1 MYVSI
6 EKSTY
11 FIHPE
16 FPVLCAMM
24 TFPPIEEE
32 VPESLVSFHFE
43 DVTFDLPE
51 QQPIEDWLLAVAA
64 TEEKPFI
71 EVNYIFCSDE
81 HLRGMNVEFL
91 DHDYYTDVITFPYTA
106 GAVHGDIF
114 ISIDR
119 VRDNALQLDVSFD
132 HELCRVLVHGVLHLA
147 GYLDK
152 TPEEE
157 QLMRAREDFYLQ
169 RIFPENKR

>member
-1 MYVSI
+1 MM
-6 EKSTY
+6 
-11 FIHPE
+11 E
-16 FPVLCAMM
+16 FPN
-24 TFPPIEEE
+24 FEEE
-32 VPESLVSFHFE
+32 APESLVSFHLE

-51 QQPIEDWLLAVAA
+51 VQPIEDWLLAVAV

-91 DHDYYTDVITFPYTA
+91 DHDYYTDVITFPYTE

-119 VRDNALQLDVSFD
+119 VRDNAQQLGTTFD
-132 HELCRVLVHGVLHLA
+132 HELYRVLVHGVLHLA

-152 TPEEE
+152 TPEDE
-157 QLMRAREDFYLQ
+157 QRMRAREDFYLLK
-169 RIFPENKR
+169 IFPEQ